1 MKKTST
7 TNILAKIFKKTPEKK
22 VKKKTKPKVAKKSTP
37 PKAKVVKKNIP
48 VKKTKTKKVTATKIK
63 KNLKT
68 VSKKAAPEK
77 VEIKTDNLR
86 ISKSNEVKP
95 EIKKVKKQ
103 ETEKREYKVKDYVVY
118 PKHGVGQITEFK
130 KINIGGIDVETYV
143 LKFEKDKANGMVPV
157 NKQSHLRPLATI
169 NQVNKCISI
178 LKSKPK
184 IKRSMW
190 SRRAQEYE
198 AKISSGK
205 IYELAEVVRDLNK
218 GDDLMVDQSYSER
231 QLFEKAYERILSEFQ
246 IVMGVSL
253 EDTQK
258 KLDKA
263 LKRNL
268 EGQPKT
274 IAAPTKIKD
283 PAADPDADS
292 VQITDTENLTS
303 GDQLQAVERVLKRT
317 RGIASYEIISEKKL
331 IGLLEPWLGTGNVT
345 ADLPIP
351 VMIDVILNP
360 EKRFNEKGLRI
371 ELSAVAP
378 GAKLDTH
385 GRWRQNLERGLQTMR
400 ILAGLILMLVTIAT
414 ATVIIFATR
423 AGLGTNKETVEV
435 LHLIGAHD
443 KFISRQFERQFLTLS
458 LLSCIIGYGA
468 AAGIFHML
476 FILMTDM
483 EDMQFYLLLLGV
495 PFLSILMTWLIIRN
509 FVIRTLAKAL

>member
-1 MKKTST
+1 MKNLRKSKIST
-7 TNILAKIFKKTPEKK
+7 KNILKKIFKSKSEKK
-22 VKKKTKPKVAKKSTP
+22 VKKKVT
-37 PKAKVVKKNIP
+37 VKKVI
-48 VKKTKTKKVTATKIK
+48 KTKKVIKDKAKKTKKVIAK
-63 KNLKT
+63 KKKK
-68 VSKKAAPEK
+68 VSKKITLKPTKAKKLIK
-77 VEIKTDNLR
+77 VSEIKEETKGDNLR

-103 ETEKREYKVKDYVVY
+103 ETEKREYKIKDYVVY

-143 LKFEKDKANGMVPV
+143 IKFEKDKANGMVPV

-246 IVMGVSL
+246 IVLNLSL

-268 EGQPKT
+268 
-274 IAAPTKIKD
+274 
-283 PAADPDADS
+283 S
-292 VQITDTENLTS
+292 VQA
-303 GDQLQAVERVLKRT
+303 QP
-317 RGIASYEIISEKKL
+317 IASAPKSTTTELPVEEPISDSEV
-331 IGLLEPWLGTGNVT
+331 N
-345 ADLPIP
+345 
-351 VMIDVILNP
+351 
-360 EKRFNEKGLRI
+360 
-371 ELSAVAP
+371 
-378 GAKLDTH
+378 LD
-385 GRWRQNLERGLQTMR
+385 E
-400 ILAGLILMLVTIAT
+400 
-414 ATVIIFATR
+414 
-423 AGLGTNKETVEV
+423 
-435 LHLIGAHD
+435 
-443 KFISRQFERQFLTLS
+443 
-458 LLSCIIGYGA
+458 
-468 AAGIFHML
+468 
-476 FILMTDM
+476 
-483 EDMQFYLLLLGV
+483 
-495 PFLSILMTWLIIRN
+495 
-509 FVIRTLAKAL
+509 

>member
-1 MKKTST
+1 MKNLKMSKIST
-7 TNILAKIFKKTPEKK
+7 KNILKKIFKSKTETK
-22 VKKKTKPKVAKKSTP
+22 VKKKVSKKVSK
-37 PKAKVVKKNIP
+37 KVVKVKK
-48 VKKTKTKKVTATKIK
+48 VTTKKTKVASKKTLPKIK
-63 KNLKT
+63 KT
-68 VSKKAAPEK
+68 TKATQIKEEAK
-77 VEIKTDNLR
+77 VDNLR

-103 ETEKREYKVKDYVVY
+103 ETEKREYKIKDHIVY

-143 LKFEKDKANGMVPV
+143 IKFEKDKANGMVPV

-246 IVMGVSL
+246 IVLNVSL

-268 EGQPKT
+268 GGQAQPAITAPKST
-274 IAAPTKIKD
+274 TNELPVEEPI
-283 PAADPDADS
+283 S
-292 VQITDTENLTS
+292 DTGEP
-303 GDQLQAVERVLKRT
+303 
-317 RGIASYEIISEKKL
+317 
-331 IGLLEPWLGTGNVT
+331 LE
-345 ADLPIP
+345 
-351 VMIDVILNP
+351 
-360 EKRFNEKGLRI
+360 E
-371 ELSAVAP
+371 
-378 GAKLDTH
+378 
-385 GRWRQNLERGLQTMR
+385 
-400 ILAGLILMLVTIAT
+400 
-414 ATVIIFATR
+414 
-423 AGLGTNKETVEV
+423 
-435 LHLIGAHD
+435 
-443 KFISRQFERQFLTLS
+443 
-458 LLSCIIGYGA
+458 
-468 AAGIFHML
+468 
-476 FILMTDM
+476 
-483 EDMQFYLLLLGV
+483 
-495 PFLSILMTWLIIRN
+495 
-509 FVIRTLAKAL
+509 

>member
-1 MKKTST
+1 MKSIKMKKTST

-22 VKKKTKPKVAKKSTP
+22 VKKKTKVKTVKKSTA
-37 PKAKVVKKNIP
+37 PKAKVVKK
-48 VKKTKTKKVTATKIK
+48 TKATKVATTKIK

-68 VSKKAAPEK
+68 VSKKAAPAK
-77 VEIKTDNLR
+77 VDIKTDNLR

-95 EIKKVKKQ
+95 EIKKIKKQ
-103 ETEKREYKVKDYVVY
+103 DTEKREYKVKDYVVY

-268 EGQPKT
+268 ESQAKA
-274 IAAPTKIKD
+274 IAAPTKIKE
-283 PAADPDADS
+283 PVAEPDTDS
-292 VQITDTENLTS
+292 EPINDTE
-303 GDQLQAVERVLKRT
+303 D
-317 RGIASYEIISEKKL
+317 
-331 IGLLEPWLGTGNVT
+331 
-345 ADLPIP
+345 
-351 VMIDVILNP
+351 
-360 EKRFNEKGLRI
+360 
-371 ELSAVAP
+371 
-378 GAKLDTH
+378 
-385 GRWRQNLERGLQTMR
+385 
-400 ILAGLILMLVTIAT
+400 
-414 ATVIIFATR
+414 
-423 AGLGTNKETVEV
+423 
-435 LHLIGAHD
+435 
-443 KFISRQFERQFLTLS
+443 
-458 LLSCIIGYGA
+458 
-468 AAGIFHML
+468 
-476 FILMTDM
+476 
-483 EDMQFYLLLLGV
+483 
-495 PFLSILMTWLIIRN
+495 
-509 FVIRTLAKAL
+509 

>member
-1 MKKTST
+1 MSKISLKNILKKT
-7 TNILAKIFKKTPEKK
+7 FKKD
-22 VKKKTKPKVAKKSTP
+22 P
-37 PKAKVVKKNIP
+37 PKK
-48 VKKTKTKKVTATKIK
+48 KTKKVTKKVAKKVAKAKKVLTKKTANKITK
-63 KNLKT
+63 KKVISKT
-68 VSKKAAPEK
+68 KKVESKKVANNVTQTAE
-77 VEIKTDNLR
+77 VKTDNLR

-103 ETEKREYKVKDYVVY
+103 ETEKKEYKVKDYVVY

-143 LKFEKDKANGMVPV
+143 IKFEKDKANGMVPV

-246 IVMGVSL
+246 IVLGVPL

-268 EGQPKT
+268 GGTPQPAPVAPKT
-274 IAAPTKIKD
+274 TTELPTEEPIGDTDDTD
-283 PAADPDADS
+283 P
-292 VQITDTENLTS
+292 
-303 GDQLQAVERVLKRT
+303 
-317 RGIASYEIISEKKL
+317 
-331 IGLLEPWLGTGNVT
+331 
-345 ADLPIP
+345 
-351 VMIDVILNP
+351 ID
-360 EKRFNEKGLRI
+360 E
-371 ELSAVAP
+371 
-378 GAKLDTH
+378 
-385 GRWRQNLERGLQTMR
+385 
-400 ILAGLILMLVTIAT
+400 
-414 ATVIIFATR
+414 
-423 AGLGTNKETVEV
+423 
-435 LHLIGAHD
+435 
-443 KFISRQFERQFLTLS
+443 
-458 LLSCIIGYGA
+458 
-468 AAGIFHML
+468 
-476 FILMTDM
+476 
-483 EDMQFYLLLLGV
+483 
-495 PFLSILMTWLIIRN
+495 
-509 FVIRTLAKAL
+509 

>member
-1 MKKTST
+1 MKNIKMKKTST

-22 VKKKTKPKVAKKSTP
+22 VKKKNKVKVVKKSAI
-37 PKAKVVKKNIP
+37 PKAKVVKK
-48 VKKTKTKKVTATKIK
+48 TKATKVAITKIK

-68 VSKKAAPEK
+68 VSKKVAPVK
-77 VEIKTDNLR
+77 VDIKTDNLR

-95 EIKKVKKQ
+95 EIKKIKKQ
-103 ETEKREYKVKDYVVY
+103 DTEKREYKVKDYVVY

-246 IVMGVSL
+246 IVIGVSL

-268 EGQPKT
+268 ESQAKA
-274 IAAPTKIKD
+274 IAAPTKIKE
-283 PAADPDADS
+283 PVAEPDTDS
-292 VQITDTENLTS
+292 EPITDTE
-303 GDQLQAVERVLKRT
+303 D
-317 RGIASYEIISEKKL
+317 
-331 IGLLEPWLGTGNVT
+331 
-345 ADLPIP
+345 
-351 VMIDVILNP
+351 
-360 EKRFNEKGLRI
+360 
-371 ELSAVAP
+371 
-378 GAKLDTH
+378 
-385 GRWRQNLERGLQTMR
+385 
-400 ILAGLILMLVTIAT
+400 
-414 ATVIIFATR
+414 
-423 AGLGTNKETVEV
+423 
-435 LHLIGAHD
+435 
-443 KFISRQFERQFLTLS
+443 
-458 LLSCIIGYGA
+458 
-468 AAGIFHML
+468 
-476 FILMTDM
+476 
-483 EDMQFYLLLLGV
+483 
-495 PFLSILMTWLIIRN
+495 
-509 FVIRTLAKAL
+509 